1 MCICVCVCL
10 YAYVCMHMY
19 VYVCVYMYVHYAYQ
33 PYLHSDWSVRHS
45 GPLHHR
51 AEPTVLKSPDPLSPF
66 EEWGLGMRLP
76 WSIHTLFSCSLPE
89 VFSIAQPLTH
99 QTI

>member
-1 MCICVCVCL
+1 MDGRCGSKINSVGWALALELLTNAHPC
-10 YAYVCMHMY
+10 
-19 VYVCVYMYVHYAYQ
+19 VCVYMYVHYVNQ

-76 WSIHTLFSCSLPE
+76 
-89 VFSIAQPLTH
+89 
-99 QTI
+99 

>member
-1 MCICVCVCL
+1 MCVYVCVYNNVCVYVYVYVCICMCVC
-10 YAYVCMHMY
+10 
-19 VYVCVYMYVHYAYQ
+19 VCVYMYVHYANQ

-66 EEWGLGMRLP
+66 EEWGLGMMLP
-76 WSIHTLFSCSLPE
+76 
-89 VFSIAQPLTH
+89 
-99 QTI
+99 